1 MGIAFVDSLIRPKR
15 IVDHISS
22 TKKTLIYFLFLVIL
36 YILPNAVYVITN
48 GGIDK
53 ADINSVIETI
63 CSTET
68 IPYQIIDN
76 ELVYSGTEETKAVLA
91 KSDSSQI
98 AVLFTDLADDELN
111 NAISTSLNE
120 KISIVSTPLIL
131 IFSKN
136 GISLG
141 MGLSSSS
148 FVNFKSLMNYE
159 KLNIENLNFANIK
172 ELKTQNMIS
181 SILLSI
187 VSEYKATLIAIMLPM
202 LFIGGIINLL
212 ILMFIPVLICYIFN
226 KGLNIKFGTIF
237 KLAIYSFTPFVFAT
251 LISVGNS
258 SSILA
263 MIFEFISLIYLFIS
277 MSSYYIQKNGG
288 QHEL

>member
-15 IVDHISS
+15 IVDHINS
-22 TKKTLIYFLFLVIL
+22 KKNTIFYFLFLVVL
-36 YILPNAVYVITN
+36 FVLPNIVYVINT

-53 ADINSVIETI
+53 SDVNSIIETI
-63 CSTET
+63 CSEEM
-68 IPYQIIDN
+68 IPYQIINN
-76 ELVYSGTEETKAVLA
+76 ELVYNGTDESKAVLA
-91 KSDSSQI
+91 KSDSAQI
-98 AVLFTDLADDELN
+98 AVLFTDLTDNELTKAIN
-111 NAISTSLNE
+111 NALNDKTSLM
-120 KISIVSTPLIL
+120 SSPLIL
-131 IFSKN
+131 IFAKN

-141 MGLSSSS
+141 MGLSSST
-148 FVNFKSLMNYE
+148 FVNIKNLMNYD
-159 KLNIENLNFANIK
+159 KFNIENLNFANIK
-172 ELKTQNMIS
+172 DLTTQNTIS

-187 VSEYKATLIAIMLPM
+187 ASEYKTTLICIMLPM

-277 MSSYYIQKNGG
+277 MSSYYIQENGG